1 MDFVKRMRED
11 AAYRKH
17 IITYFAF
24 GIITTLVSWGSF
36 WLLRRFAPFIEENI
50 ANIISII
57 LAVITSYVVN
67 RKFVF
72 KSKEPNIWKEFLMF
86 CSGRVVTMI
95 FEEVAFFVLAT
106 VIGINEMLVKIGVSV
121 IVVILNYIFSKIFV
135 FKNSKE
141 G

>member
-1 MDFVKRMRED
+1 MRED